1 MLGTLLHGLYK
12 SYSHYKRF
20 GNGGLSLWRNKH
32 TKNRKTISVKLK
44 GFAFPIHLRTA
55 SSDYETFLQV
65 FEQQEYKFPY
75 QDNPKV
81 IVDCGAN
88 IGFASLYFA
97 QLFPNATIIAVE
109 PEPSN
114 FELLKKNTASYPN
127 ITCINSGIW
136 TKKTALEIVDQGIGE
151 WGFMVKECSPEK
163 QDAIPAIGINDIM
176 QDYNLASIDIL
187 KIDIEGSEKEVFTA
201 NNLEWLPKIKML
213 VTELH
218 DRMKQG
224 TANAFFNA
232 INTYKY
238 RMEVNGENIFI
249 QFL

>member
-20 GNGGLSLWRNKH
+20 GYGGLSLWKNKH
-32 TKNRKTISVKLK
+32 TKNRKIIAVKLK
-44 GFAFPIHLRTA
+44 GFQSPIYLRTA

-65 FEQQEYKFPY
+65 FEQNEYRFPY
-75 QDNPKV
+75 TENPKV

-109 PEPSN
+109 PESSN
-114 FELLKKNTASYPN
+114 FELLKKNTAQYAN

-136 TKKTALEIVDQGIGE
+136 TKKTFLEIVDQGIGE
-151 WGFMVKECSPEK
+151 WGFTVKECGKETPN
-163 QDAIPAIGINDIM
+163 AIPAIGINDIM
-176 QDYNLASIDIL
+176 RDYNLPYIDIL
-187 KIDIEGSEKEVFTA
+187 KIDIEGSEKEVFTE
-201 NNLEWLPKIKML
+201 NNTEWLPKVKIL

-218 DRMKQG
+218 DRMKEG

-238 RMEVNGENIFI
+238 KMEVNGENIFI